1 MNGKL
6 PTTLVDAIDDEERT
20 VLCKTFFSS
29 LLKYNV
35 KVPSN
40 PGIGE
45 IKNILLR
52 NVLKYKD
59 YITIKVMDTN
69 MIYCFK
75 VERQILNQYY
85 THSYDKG

>member
-1 MNGKL
+1 M
-6 PTTLVDAIDDEERT
+6 PVDAIDEEERT
-20 VLCKTFFSS
+20 VRCQTCFSS

-35 KVPSN
+35 KVPSI
-40 PGIGE
+40 PGTGE

-75 VERQILNQYY
+75 VEKQILNQYC
-85 THSYDKG
+85 TQRFDKG